1 LRLEF
6 AEISLGFPQTPARK
20 GLLGSHE
27 KKLQLNLEF
36 NYKKGLL
43 MFGVYSCIMLVVLIN
58 MLIAMMNN
66 SYQAIAVNWII
77 LKIYDIF

>member
-1 LRLEF
+1 
-6 AEISLGFPQTPARK
+6 
-20 GLLGSHE
+20 
-27 KKLQLNLEF
+27 
-36 NYKKGLL
+36 

-77 LKIYDIF
+77 FKYMIFFEILIFYKNLS